1 MKKLILLILL
11 IIPSIVISQEVVT
24 LSTPIIKPNTSS
36 CNVDVITLDVTNSR
50 IVINLVCNN
59 YERIAKQYDSFTTPT
74 GATLLHA
81 LNIGNFSTNSLMK
94 AVYNRLITD
103 GVIIGTIS
111 GVPQ

>member
-11 IIPSIVISQEVVT
+11 FIPSIGTSQEIVT
-24 LSTPIIKPNTSS
+24 LTTPVVKPSTNS
-36 CNVDVITLDVTNSR
+36 CNVDVITLDVINSR

-59 YERIAKQYDSFTTPT
+59 NERIAKQYDSFTNPT

-103 GVIIGTIS
+103 GVIVGTIS